1 MRTPTLWLPLSG
13 FAFSLLAAC
22 SSVPTTSQAPAPPVT
37 AQTKIHRLKVGYVSG
52 ASSIGGTTADS
63 ILAGATHA
71 LRGVDT
77 AGDSSADVVLQRDG
91 AMRVISGPSVI
102 NSAADFAQLKSSGLN
117 IVVVSGIN
125 YCGSFIPNIV
135 GCAPLSGNLL
145 AVVRMSSFED
155 ILWAH
160 EFGHNCGLPH
170 RADSNAIMH
179 PQMATQH
186 RVLLRSEA
194 ARYENKSF
202 GSSGRLTPGANAG
215 DEPFTVAL
223 DDGPPPATL
232 EEYLGRIYLH
242 GIPFA
247 HVAGFGPEHVPR
259 LQGILANPSQE
270 KIWGNAAVALAA
282 IATPGAIDA
291 VNKFIFAG
299 SGRLSPDAYQAK
311 RAAMMALGYASQQ
324 AVRRS
329 SPERRQAVL
338 AQLRAGLAPDYWRQR
353 VNWRGPGDEATA
365 ETALQLSDTAF
376 AGLALSGAS
385 EAVPWF
391 TEAAQSIR
399 AAEGRVPI
407 ARKALEELRK
417 VRALG
422 LRAYTDPHRSH
433 PE

>member
-1 MRTPTLWLPLSG
+1 
-13 FAFSLLAAC
+13 
-22 SSVPTTSQAPAPPVT
+22 
-37 AQTKIHRLKVGYVSG
+37 
-52 ASSIGGTTADS
+52 
-63 ILAGATHA
+63 
-71 LRGVDT
+71 
-77 AGDSSADVVLQRDG
+77 
-91 AMRVISGPSVI
+91 MRVISGPSVI

-186 RVLLRSEA
+186 RVLLRAEA

-324 AVRRS
+324 AVRRA

-353 VNWRGPGDEATA
+353 AQLARSRRRSHGRDRAAAFGHRFCRSRALWRVRGG
-365 ETALQLSDTAF
+365 ALVC
-376 AGLALSGAS
+376 GSGAVHS
-385 EAVPWF
+385 RRGRPGADRAEGAGRI
-391 TEAAQSIR
+391 AQGPRAGTARLHRPASLAPGVIR
-399 AAEGRVPI
+399 AGDYFTAVLQTSVNRTSCAGFF
-407 ARKALEELRK
+407 
-417 VRALG
+417 
-422 LRAYTDPHRSH
+422 S
-433 PE
+433 